1 MKEKRKKKEMR
12 LEDLARRFNSRL
24 SGWLGGRL
32 PGQEEVRQNLKLLY
46 FDPHTEERLERY
58 YTEKTMLLMKAFAIG
73 ICAAVLAGALA
84 FGGGLLAEGRFLP
97 RRDTAYTRE
106 LQVEAAGEKVREIA
120 VVIEPQKLR
129 EEESREL
136 LEEIR
141 KRMDTYIL
149 GENRSLEEVR
159 SDLHLI
165 RRIEGTPVTAEWEL
179 DSYEVLNLDGSLRS
193 ENLREEG
200 SLVELTA
207 RLFCNG
213 QEAVYRACARV
224 LPPVLGPEEQFYREL
239 AAAVEKLRKETEE
252 EERQELPLRAQGKEL
267 VWKENTPLDFVWI
280 LVLTLLSMGLLYT
293 AGDRELKR
301 KTRERE
307 EQMCRDYVRIVGRL
321 TLLLG
326 AGSTVRN
333 AWEMIAADYETRRRQ
348 GREELRYAY
357 EEMAFACREMQ
368 NGVAEAKAYENF
380 GIRCHVPA
388 YLKLSALLEQNL
400 KKGTKGLAGLLRSE
414 AEEAKAWRRELAR
427 RKGEEASTRLLLPMI
442 LMLAVVMLF
451 ILVPAGMSM
460 QA

>member
-1 MKEKRKKKEMR
+1 
-12 LEDLARRFNSRL
+12 
-24 SGWLGGRL
+24 
-32 PGQEEVRQNLKLLY
+32 
-46 FDPHTEERLERY
+46 
-58 YTEKTMLLMKAFAIG
+58 MKAFAIG

-84 FGGGLLAEGRFLP
+84 SGGGLLAEGRFLP
-97 RRDTAYTRE
+97 RQDTAYTRE

-239 AAAVEKLRKETEE
+239 AAAVEKAPQGDRGGRKAGASSPGTGERIGMEGKYAFGFCLDSGANPAVHGTSLYSGRPGTEAE
-252 EERQELPLRAQGKEL
+252 NPGTGGTDVQGLCADCRKADPFAGRRFHRAQCL
-267 VWKENTPLDFVWI
+267 
-280 LVLTLLSMGLLYT
+280 
-293 AGDRELKR
+293 GDD
-301 KTRERE
+301 
-307 EQMCRDYVRIVGRL
+307 CGRL
-321 TLLLG
+321 
-326 AGSTVRN
+326 
-333 AWEMIAADYETRRRQ
+333 
-348 GREELRYAY
+348 
-357 EEMAFACREMQ
+357 
-368 NGVAEAKAYENF
+368 
-380 GIRCHVPA
+380 
-388 YLKLSALLEQNL
+388 
-400 KKGTKGLAGLLRSE
+400 
-414 AEEAKAWRRELAR
+414 
-427 RKGEEASTRLLLPMI
+427 
-442 LMLAVVMLF
+442 
-451 ILVPAGMSM
+451 
-460 QA
+460 